1 MFNPCSSSSS
11 FTKCDDDV
19 TLIIFLKKHLLRL
32 ALAALNL
39 KKCEVIK
46 TVGDTNNFC
55 VKTTLN
61 EIDNNITQFL
71 RIMKIQRVAS
81 FDSVRFQWKAIEDSD
96 MVWHADHSALSWRNS
111 CMKSACAV
119 SNPLAFI
126 PSLFT
131 LYASISHTREE
142 LDHLEMIWKDFI
154 PTDNAS
160 QSRMGYLEI

>member
-19 TLIIFLKKHLLRL
+19 TLIIFFKKHLLRL

-96 MVWHADHSALSWRNS
+96 MVWHADHSALS
-111 CMKSACAV
+111 
-119 SNPLAFI
+119 
-126 PSLFT
+126 
-131 LYASISHTREE
+131 
-142 LDHLEMIWKDFI
+142 
-154 PTDNAS
+154 
-160 QSRMGYLEI
+160 